1 METVENKKPFLLI
14 RDVLVTTIKCY
25 RKQIRNILPIIILFI
40 IPCSIAENIFLH
52 SSIIRIVG
60 GLISYIPTIAII
72 LLAYSEFQGESIT
85 WVQTLKMSLSKYLNV
100 LMANI
105 YASITIIIFSI
116 FLIIPGIIWYVY
128 LVFTLQAAT
137 IKDLRNNEA
146 LAYSQ
151 KLVQGQWW
159 KIFLYTIIISIPS
172 LIPGIVFLINQLY
185 MKIDLP
191 IMILLIVIGSIIQVY
206 VLLATTILFL
216 RLEQT
221 KENNET

>member
-151 KLVQGQWW
+151 K
-159 KIFLYTIIISIPS
+159 
-172 LIPGIVFLINQLY
+172 
-185 MKIDLP
+185 
-191 IMILLIVIGSIIQVY
+191 
-206 VLLATTILFL
+206 
-216 RLEQT
+216 
-221 KENNET
+221 